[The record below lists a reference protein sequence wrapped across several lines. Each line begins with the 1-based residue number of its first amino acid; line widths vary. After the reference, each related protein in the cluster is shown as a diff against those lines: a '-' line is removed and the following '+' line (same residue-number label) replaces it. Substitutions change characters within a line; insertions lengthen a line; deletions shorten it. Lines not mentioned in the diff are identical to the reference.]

1 MVEEDIWSS
10 EAARKVDDFEVKIS
24 KIKQPL
30 GLSAVEVL
38 SLMEIH
44 QVFLVSKDLYGKGG
58 AMEVVSP
65 RFQGTDDGKEFLVIN
80 VVVSFSRD
88 EQLREI
94 RTRMPVAVDI
104 GLEEDGV
111 RDILGCISGDS
122 KGFGKVRKVEDVM

>member
-1 MVEEDIWSS
+1 MTAIEI
-10 EAARKVDDFEVKIS
+10 
-24 KIKQPL
+24 L
-30 GLSAVEVL
+30 GLTEV
-38 SLMEIH
+38 H
-44 QVFLVSKDLYGKGG
+44 QVLVVSKDLDGERRT
-58 AMEVVSP
+58 MEVVSP

-94 RTRMPVAVDI
+94 RTRMPVTVDI